1 MKKFNLLQI
10 IPSLNSGG
18 VEQGTLDLANY
29 LSESNTKNLIISNG
43 GSMLS
48 YLNKKNVHHY
58 KLPVHS
64 KNFFKM
70 PFIAKKI
77 NEIIMQNNINI
88 LHVRSRAPSWILPY
102 INKKKLVT
110 VSTFHNVYGHQ
121 NVFKRIYNKGLS
133 NTKFIVAIS
142 EYVKEEIVN
151 HYNIDPKKITVINRG
166 IDTNF
171 YDAKIN
177 NENQFIN
184 FIDKYNIP
192 SDKKIILY
200 PGRLTNWKGQIEF
213 LNIIEKL
220 KNEHY
225 FFYFVGDNKN
235 HTYTNKLL
243 KIIEKKHLTSNCK
256 VLNHLNKDNLKMMY
270 QCADLVVSMPVK
282 PEGFGRI
289 ISESI
294 AMKKI
299 IIADNVGGAYNQLK
313 NLDPIYK
320 INSRDPD
327 ELINKIN
334 FILKLD
340 PEKLLEIKNISRK
353 HVEDKFSRTGML
365 KNYVSF
371 YEEISS

>member
-1 MKKFNLLQI
+1 MTKFNLLQI

-48 YLNKKNVHHY
+48 YLNKKNVYHY

-70 PFIAKKI
+70 PFVAKKI
-77 NEIIMQNNINI
+77 NEIIAQNNINI

-121 NVFKRIYNKGLS
+121 NIFKRIYNKGLS

-142 EYVKEEIVN
+142 EYVKEEIIN
-151 HYNIDPKKITVINRG
+151 YYNIDPKKITVINRG

-184 FIDKYNIP
+184 FINKYNIP

-213 LNIIEKL
+213 LNIIE
-220 KNEHY
+220 
-225 FFYFVGDNKN
+225 
-235 HTYTNKLL
+235 
-243 KIIEKKHLTSNCK
+243 
-256 VLNHLNKDNLKMMY
+256 
-270 QCADLVVSMPVK
+270 
-282 PEGFGRI
+282 
-289 ISESI
+289 
-294 AMKKI
+294 
-299 IIADNVGGAYNQLK
+299 
-313 NLDPIYK
+313 
-320 INSRDPD
+320 
-327 ELINKIN
+327 
-334 FILKLD
+334 
-340 PEKLLEIKNISRK
+340 
-353 HVEDKFSRTGML
+353 
-365 KNYVSF
+365 
-371 YEEISS
+371 